1 MADRGTTLVNFNN
14 VWNNRNQTP
23 QSTHCR
29 NSLMWNSRKSW
40 KSYSDRKQIRDLG
53 TCRGGLGLTEKGHGL
68 EQMRPASA
76 STRGKSA
83 DGQDEG
89 CVSKYFKRCAKSNFF
104 LNANTSTSCYSKCSP
119 RTSSTYS
126 KDITRELVRNADL
139 RPTCSLMSHHLHF
152 DKISMGFTCTV
163 RLENY
168 RLGEYL
174 TYLVFIPVGCSPS

>member
-1 MADRGTTLVNFNN
+1 MASRGTTLVNFND
-14 VWNNRNQTP
+14 VRSKGNQTP
-23 QSTHCR
+23 PSTHYR
-29 NSLMWNSRKSW
+29 IPLIWNSRKNW

-53 TCRGGLGLTEKGHGL
+53 TRRGGLGLTEKGHGL
-68 EQMRPASA
+68 EQMGPASA

-89 CVSKYFKRCAKSNFF
+89 CVSKYSRRGARIKFF

-119 RTSSTYS
+119 WPAAPRAWTPLGSLL
-126 KDITRELVRNADL
+126 EMQNL
-139 RPTCSLMSHHLHF
+139 RPTCNLLSYHLHF

-174 TYLVFIPVGCSPS
+174 TYLVCIPIGCPPS

>member
-1 MADRGTTLVNFNN
+1 MADRGPILVNFNN
-14 VWNNRNQTP
+14 VQSEGNQTP
-23 QSTHCR
+23 QSTHYR
-29 NSLMWNSRKSW
+29 IPLIWNSRKSW

-53 TCRGGLGLTEKGHGL
+53 TCRGGLGLTKKGHGL
-68 EQMRPASA
+68 EQMGPSSA

-119 RTSSTYS
+119 WTSSTYS
-126 KDITRELVRNADL
+126 VDITRELVRNAESRAHL
-139 RPTCSLMSHHLHF
+139 QSPESSLHF

-163 RLENY
+163 RSENY
-168 RLGEYL
+168 RFGEYL
-174 TYLVFIPVGCSPS
+174 TYLVCFPVGCPPS